1 MSLDQHERT
10 PGAFTSVA
18 DLDVDAFIALCECDV
33 DAQSVPTA
41 SEIVRKV
48 PVYTASALRSAAAAD
63 RRAIMAELN
72 GCLLDGPGALAVREA
87 MDPDVVDAAS
97 AVYRE
102 LIDEETAAGR
112 AAGDHFAAPGTNERL
127 WNSFQKL
134 AERSPSAFVAYFA
147 NPVLDLVCESWL
159 GPGYRMTA
167 QVNVVHPGGAPQRPH
182 RDYHLGFL
190 SDDEAARYPLPM
202 HCASALLTLQ
212 GAVAHTDMAIESGPT
227 RLLPFSQRY
236 DLGFLAYRN
245 PAFEDYFTEHFVQ
258 LSLRKGD
265 LLFFNPALFHAAGD
279 NRTADVV
286 RTANL
291 LQVSSAFGKPM
302 ETIDTAGI
310 ILRCFAELQ
319 ALHEQQS
326 LGDELE
332 AALTMVAD
340 GYPFPGNLDSTPPT
354 GGLAP
359 PSQRDVLRRA
369 LDEGW
374 SFDQLSTALAM
385 QQAAR
390 SA

>member
-1 MSLDQHERT
+1 MSVDQDERT
-10 PGAFTSVA
+10 PGAFRSVA
-18 DLDVDAFIALCECDV
+18 DLDVDAFAALCGREPDV
-33 DAQSVPTA
+33 AALPTA

-48 PVYTASALRSAAAAD
+48 PVYTAQALRSAAAVD
-63 RRAIMAELN
+63 RPAIMAELN
-72 GCLLDGPGALAVREA
+72 GCLLDGPGALAVRNVI
-87 MDPDVVDAAS
+87 DPEVVDAAS

-102 LIDEETAAGR
+102 LIDEEAEAGR
-112 AAGDHFAAPGTNERL
+112 SAGDHFAAPGKNERL

-134 AERSPSAFVAYFA
+134 AERSPSTFVAYFA

-159 GPGYRMTA
+159 GPAYRTTA
-167 QVNVVHPGGAPQRPH
+167 QVNVVHPGGEAQRPH

-190 SDDEAARYPLPM
+190 SDDEAARDPLPM
-202 HCASALLTLQ
+202 HRASALLTLQ
-212 GAVAHTDMAIESGPT
+212 GAVAHSDMDVESGPT
-227 RLLPFSQRY
+227 RLLPFSQCY
-236 DLGFLAYRN
+236 DLGFLAYRH
-245 PAFEDYFTEHFVQ
+245 PAFEDYFSEHFVQ
-258 LSLRKGD
+258 LPLRKGD

-310 ILRCFAELQ
+310 ILRCFADLQ
-319 ALHEQQS
+319 ALHER
-326 LGDELE
+326 GDAGEELE
-332 AALTMVAD
+332 VALTMVAD

-359 PSQRDVLRRA
+359 PSQRDLLRQA
-369 LDEGW
+369 LAEAW
-374 SFDQLSTALAM
+374 SFERLASALAA

-390 SA
+390 GA

>member
-1 MSLDQHERT
+1 
-10 PGAFTSVA
+10 VA
-18 DLDVDAFIALCECDV
+18 DLDVDAFTALCERDV
-33 DAQSVPTA
+33 DAESVPTA
-41 SEIVRKV
+41 SEIVRKL
-48 PVYTASALRSAAAAD
+48 PVYTASALRAAASAD

-72 GCLLDGPGALAVREA
+72 GCLLDGPGALAVRDA
-87 MDPDVVDAAS
+87 MEPDVVDAAS

-134 AERSPSAFVAYFA
+134 AERSPSTFVAYFA
-147 NPVLDLVCESWL
+147 NSVLDLVCESWL

-190 SDDEAARYPLPM
+190 SDDEAARYPVPM
-202 HCASALLTLQ
+202 HRASALLTLQ
-212 GAVAHTDMAIESGPT
+212 GAVAHTDMAVESGPT
-227 RLLPFSQRY
+227 RLLPFSHRY

-245 PAFEDYFTEHFVQ
+245 SAFEDYFTDHFVQ
-258 LSLRKGD
+258 LPLRKGD

-319 ALHEQQS
+319 ALHEQES
-326 LGDELE
+326 LGGELE

-374 SFDQLSTALAM
+374 SFDELSAALAT

>member
-1 MSLDQHERT
+1 MGVDQHERT

-18 DLDVDAFIALCECDV
+18 DLDLDAFTELCDREVDAET
-33 DAQSVPTA
+33 VPTA
-41 SEIVRKV
+41 SEIVRNV
-48 PVYTASALRSAAAAD
+48 PVYTAAALRSAAATD
-63 RRAIMAELN
+63 RRAMMAELN
-72 GCLLDGPGALAVREA
+72 GCFLDGPGAVAVRDV
-87 MDPDVVDAAS
+87 MDPAIVDAAS

-102 LIDEETAAGR
+102 LIDEEAGAGR

-134 AERSPSAFVAYFA
+134 AERSPSTFVAYFA
-147 NPVLDLVCESWL
+147 SPVLDLVCESWL

-167 QVNVVHPGGAPQRPH
+167 QVNVVHPGGQAQRPH

-202 HCASALLTLQ
+202 HRASALLTLQ
-212 GAVAHTDMAIESGPT
+212 GAVAHTDMAVESGPT

-236 DLGFLAYRN
+236 DLGFLAYRH
-245 PAFEDYFTEHFVQ
+245 PDFESYFADHFVQ
-258 LSLRKGD
+258 LPLRRGD

-279 NRTADVV
+279 NRTSDVV

-302 ETIDTAGI
+302 ETIDTTGI
-310 ILRCFAELQ
+310 ILRCFADLQ
-319 ALHEQQS
+319 ALHGRE
-326 LGDELE
+326 GAEEELE

-359 PSQRDVLRRA
+359 PSQREVLRQA

-374 SFDQLSTALAM
+374 SFDELAAALAR

>member
-1 MSLDQHERT
+1 MSVHQDERT
-10 PGAFTSVA
+10 PGAFRTVA
-18 DLDVDAFIALCECDV
+18 DLDVETFSELCEREV
-33 DAQSVPTA
+33 DADVLPTA
-41 SEIVRKV
+41 SEVVRKV
-48 PVYTASALRSAAAAD
+48 PVYTAAALRSAAATD

-72 GCLLDGPGALAVREA
+72 GCILDGPGALAVRGA
-87 MDPDVVDAAS
+87 IDPAIVDAAS

-102 LIDEETAAGR
+102 LIDEEAAAGR
-112 AAGDHFAAPGTNERL
+112 SAGDHFAAPGKNERL

-134 AERSPSAFVAYFA
+134 AERAPSAFVAYFA

-167 QVNVVHPGGAPQRPH
+167 QVNVVHPGGDAQRPH

-202 HCASALLTLQ
+202 HRASALLTLQ
-212 GAVAHTDMAIESGPT
+212 GAVAHSDMAVESGPT
-227 RLLPFSQRY
+227 RLLPFSQCY
-236 DLGFLAYRN
+236 DLGFLAYRD
-245 PAFEDYFTEHFVQ
+245 PAFEDYFTDHFVQ
-258 LSLRKGD
+258 LPLQRGD
-265 LLFFNPALFHAAGD
+265 MLFFNPALFHAAGD

-291 LQVSSAFGKPM
+291 MQVSSAFGKPM
-302 ETIDTAGI
+302 ETIDTMGI
-310 ILRCFAELQ
+310 TLRCFADLQ
-319 ALHEQQS
+319 ALHRH
-326 LGDELE
+326 GADEELD

-359 PSQRDVLRRA
+359 PSQRDVVRQA
-369 LDEGW
+369 LDEAW
-374 SFDQLSTALAM
+374 SVEQLASALAT

-390 SA
+390 GA

>member
-1 MSLDQHERT
+1 MGVDQHERT
-10 PGAFTSVA
+10 PGAFTSVT
-18 DLDVDAFIALCECDV
+18 DLDLDRFIQLCDREVDPAT
-33 DAQSVPTA
+33 VPTA

-48 PVYTASALRSAAAAD
+48 PVYTAEALRSAAETD
-63 RRAIMAELN
+63 RRAVMAELN
-72 GCLLDGPGALAVREA
+72 GCFLGGPGVLAVRDVI
-87 MDPDVVDAAS
+87 DPTVVDAAS

-102 LIDEETAAGR
+102 LIDEEASAGR
-112 AAGDHFAAPGTNERL
+112 AAGDHFAAPGKNERL

-134 AERSPSAFVAYFA
+134 AERSPSTFVAYFA
-147 NPVLDLVCESWL
+147 SPVLDLVCESWL

-167 QVNVVHPGGAPQRPH
+167 QVNVVHPGGDAQRPH

-202 HCASALLTLQ
+202 HRASALLTLQ
-212 GAVAHTDMAIESGPT
+212 GAVAHTDMAVESGPT
-227 RLLPFSQRY
+227 RLLPFSQGY
-236 DLGFLAYRN
+236 DLGFLAYRD
-245 PAFEDYFTEHFVQ
+245 PDFESYFTEHFVQ
-258 LSLRKGD
+258 LPLRKGD

-302 ETIDTAGI
+302 ETIDTTGI
-310 ILRCFAELQ
+310 ILRCFGDLQ
-319 ALHEQQS
+319 ALHGREDA
-326 LGDELE
+326 GDQLE

-359 PSQRDVLRRA
+359 PSQRELLRRA
-369 LDEGW
+369 LDERW
-374 SFDQLSTALAM
+374 SYDELAVALAA

>member
-1 MSLDQHERT
+1 MSLDQHERAA
-10 PGAFTSVA
+10 GAFTSVA
-18 DLDVDAFIALCECDV
+18 DLDVDAFIALCERDV
-33 DAQSVPTA
+33 DAESAPTA

-72 GCLLDGPGALAVREA
+72 GCFLDGPGALAVRDA
-87 MDPDVVDAAS
+87 MDRDVVDAAS
-97 AVYRE
+97 AAYRE
-102 LIDEETAAGR
+102 LIDEEAAAGR

-134 AERSPSAFVAYFA
+134 AERSPSTFVAYFA

-202 HCASALLTLQ
+202 HRASALLTLQ
-212 GAVAHTDMAIESGPT
+212 GAVAHTDMAVESGPT

-236 DLGFLAYRN
+236 DLGFLAYRH

-258 LSLRKGD
+258 VPLRKGD

-279 NRTADVV
+279 NRTASVV

-319 ALHEQQS
+319 ALHEQES

-340 GYPFPGNLDSTPPT
+340 GYPFLGNLDSTPPT

-369 LDEGW
+369 LDEEW
-374 SFDQLSTALAM
+374 SFDELSTALAT

>member
-1 MSLDQHERT
+1 MGLDQHERT
-10 PGAFTSVA
+10 AGAFTSVA
-18 DLDVDAFIALCECDV
+18 DLDVGAFIALCEREV
-33 DAQSVPTA
+33 DTGSVPTA

-48 PVYTASALRSAAAAD
+48 PVYTASALRSAAAGD
-63 RRAIMAELN
+63 RRAIMAEIN
-72 GCLLDGPGALAVREA
+72 GCLLDGPGALAVRNA

-102 LIDEETAAGR
+102 LIDEEAAAGR

-134 AERSPSAFVAYFA
+134 AERSPSTFVAYFA
-147 NPVLDLVCESWL
+147 NSVLDLVCESWL

-202 HCASALLTLQ
+202 HRASALLTLQ
-212 GAVAHTDMAIESGPT
+212 GAVAHSDMAVESGPT

-245 PAFEDYFTEHFVQ
+245 AAFEDYFTDHFVQ
-258 LSLRKGD
+258 LPLRKGD

-310 ILRCFAELQ
+310 ILRCFTELQ
-319 ALHEQQS
+319 ALHEQES

-374 SFDQLSTALAM
+374 SFDQLATALAM

>member
-1 MSLDQHERT
+1 MSLDQHERAA
-10 PGAFTSVA
+10 GAFTSVA
-18 DLDVDAFIALCECDV
+18 DLDVDAFIALCERDV
-33 DAQSVPTA
+33 DAESVPTA
-41 SEIVRKV
+41 LEIVRKV
-48 PVYTASALRSAAAAD
+48 PVYTASTLRSAAAAD

-72 GCLLDGPGALAVREA
+72 GCLLDGPGALAVRDA
-87 MDPDVVDAAS
+87 MDRDVVDAAS
-97 AVYRE
+97 AAYRE

-134 AERSPSAFVAYFA
+134 AERSPSTFVAYFA

-202 HCASALLTLQ
+202 HRASALLTLQ
-212 GAVAHTDMAIESGPT
+212 GAVAHTDMAVESGPT

-236 DLGFLAYRN
+236 DLGFLAYRD

-258 LSLRKGD
+258 LPLRKGD

-279 NRTADVV
+279 NRTASVV

-319 ALHEQQS
+319 ALHEQES
-326 LGDELE
+326 LSDELE

-374 SFDQLSTALAM
+374 SLDELSTALAT